1 MTASCY
7 LCAIGSKTI
16 PYCEA
21 GDAVGVCKV
30 CSVLACQGHAVRDA
44 NYPRWICVLCDVTLL
59 ATAAVLQSGDEDALR
74 DVSRELIDLARPIR
88 SARQYFEGRGDSWSW
103 VAEAARE
110 YRDLPASALEGE
122 SARVWRRLTAD
133 GQELMRCAMAIAD
146 RLEVRDSETL
156 GFLRGLRAALV
167 RRG

>member
-1 MTASCY
+1 MAASCY
-7 LCAIGSKTI
+7 LCAIGNKTI
-16 PYCEA
+16 PHTEA
-21 GDAVGVCKV
+21 GDALGVCKL
-30 CSVLACQGHAVRDA
+30 CGVLACQGHAVRDA
-44 NYPRWICVLCDVTLL
+44 SYPRWICVLCDITLL
-59 ATAAVLQSGDEDALR
+59 ATAAVLQSGDQDALR
-74 DVSRELIDLARPIR
+74 DISEELIELARPIR
-88 SARQYFEGRGDSWSW
+88 SARQYFEGRGDSWWW

-122 SARVWRRLTAD
+122 SARVWQRLSGD

-156 GFLRGLRAALV
+156 GILRGLRAALV